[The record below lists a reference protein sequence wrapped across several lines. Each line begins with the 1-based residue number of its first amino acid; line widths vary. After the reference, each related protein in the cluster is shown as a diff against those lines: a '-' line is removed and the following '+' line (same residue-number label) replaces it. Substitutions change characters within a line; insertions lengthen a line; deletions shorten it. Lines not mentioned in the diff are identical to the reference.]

1 MATIK
6 LAKDAEKQ
14 HAAKLLRKKSE
25 ELEAEYRATYTAK
38 EECLRE
44 NIGQLIKKM
53 KRQGMYQILKH
64 RTVDF
69 VSTAPAQVLTDLLRE
84 HLPEFY
90 DAHRACMARRTRA
103 TRSYEDEDVYRSDED
118 TFGSESDDVDDVE
131 DDDAEDTL
139 VERIVDDFPFDYSRC
154 CWKGGCVRCKE
165 WYSQGRRR
173 IGPKEWS
180 REPIRSP
187 TSVNE

>member
-1 MATIK
+1 M
-6 LAKDAEKQ
+6 
-14 HAAKLLRKKSE
+14 
-25 ELEAEYRATYTAK
+25 EAEYRATNTAK

-44 NIGQLIKKM
+44 NIGQFIKKLTI
-53 KRQGMYQILKH
+53 QEMYQILKH
-64 RTVDF
+64 RTVDL
-69 VSTAPAQVLTDLLRE
+69 VSTAPAQVLTHLLRE

-103 TRSYEDEDVYRSDED
+103 TRLNEDENAYS
-118 TFGSESDDVDDVE
+118 SESDASESDADAVDDVE
-131 DDDAEDTL
+131 DDDAEDTP
-139 VERIVDDFPFDYSRC
+139 VERIVDDFPLACSRC
-154 CWKGGCVRCKE
+154 RWKGGCVRCKE

-180 REPIRSP
+180 REPIRPP